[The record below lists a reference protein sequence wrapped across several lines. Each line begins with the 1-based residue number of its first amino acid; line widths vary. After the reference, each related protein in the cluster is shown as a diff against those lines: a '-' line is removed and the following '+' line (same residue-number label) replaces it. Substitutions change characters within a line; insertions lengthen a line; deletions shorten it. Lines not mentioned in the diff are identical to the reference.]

1 MKIIAKERDVLLV
14 FHLHKPRT
22 KAVALNA
29 NQFSK
34 DNINTQSDMYVI
46 KGFFFNLGSIDA
58 ST

>member
-46 KGFFFNLGSIDA
+46 KGYFFQLEKY
-58 ST
+58 